1 MWVVYVYAVMAIAA
15 VVGGASVSI
24 SSSSI
29 ADLTVA
35 ISSMKF
41 SGDMQWSYD
50 RNIRAAV
57 DATAT
62 AGLHSSPKCE
72 QQPILNLVLQRAEP
86 RPLEPKCSCC
96 PRYTV

>member
-1 MWVVYVYAVMAIAA
+1 MWLVYAVMAIAA
-15 VVGGASVSI
+15 LVGGESLSI
-24 SSSSI
+24 SSSI
-29 ADLTVA
+29 IPDLTVA

-72 QQPILNLVLQRAEP
+72 PQPISYMVFQRPEP
-86 RPLEPKCSCC
+86 LPLAPKCLCC
-96 PRYTV
+96 PRYTL

>member
-15 VVGGASVSI
+15 LVGGESVSI

-62 AGLHSSPKCE
+62 AGLHFSPKCE
-72 QQPILNLVLQRAEP
+72 QQQI
-86 RPLEPKCSCC
+86 
-96 PRYTV
+96 